1 MLNQSKAALIILAV
15 TGFARVAIFAV
26 PVVGVYFGVNS
37 EKTDT
42 SMHNSDTGCNEYGVC
57 VKDGKIDLSA
67 YE

>member
-37 EKTDT
+37 DTIEQTTDQ
-42 SMHNSDTGCNEYGVC
+42 
-57 VKDGKIDLSA
+57 
-67 YE
+67 